1 MAGETKMDVLV
12 FSATLTRE
20 PDSSAT
26 FIAIPFNIL
35 EVWGTR
41 ARVAVKGTING
52 HTIRSSIAPYGGIH
66 YLGINRNIRDAI
78 GVKAGEI
85 VQMELQQDLEP
96 RVVEIPSDFQSALDT
111 HPAARIRWQ
120 KLSFTHQR
128 EYVEAIEDSKKPETR
143 TKRIS
148 TTIDQLLGKH

>member
-1 MAGETKMDVLV
+1 MERLI

-35 EVWGTR
+35 EVWGSR

-52 HTIRSSIAPYGGIH
+52 HTIRSSITPYGGVH
-66 YLGINRNIRDAI
+66 YLGINRNLRDAI

-85 VQMELQQDLEP
+85 VQVELEQDLEP
-96 RVVEIPSDFQSALDT
+96 RVVDVPPDFQSALDE

-128 EYVEAIEDSKKPETR
+128 EYIEAIEDAKKPETR
-143 TKRIS
+143 VKRIS